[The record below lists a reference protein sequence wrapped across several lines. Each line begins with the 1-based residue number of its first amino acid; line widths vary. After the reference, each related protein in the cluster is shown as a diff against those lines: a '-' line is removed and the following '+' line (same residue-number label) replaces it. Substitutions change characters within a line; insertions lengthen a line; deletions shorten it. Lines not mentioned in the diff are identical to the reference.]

1 MNSDPQYDFP
11 TIRLRPI
18 ISYPRRAQAGKSYLM
33 TIDLQLEAPG
43 APWPFPEEEYA
54 ISCILDT
61 QPFFSYEPL
70 EGREP
75 AIVLHR
81 FGGSYGP
88 AQYMLTAAPH
98 KLPKGAISITF
109 TNPYGIP
116 IAYTELECEVSRE
129 AQPGQE
135 RAITIRRKKE
145 GAAQE
150 QAPQQ
155 PEEKPVFETEAIFTD
170 ALTATS
176 DSKFTTTSINEESLT
191 AEARSEMAEE
201 SPSIEQ
207 RAPVRA
213 DTRPDLIEAQLRQTG
228 WLVQDYDELDLSAR
242 QGVAVRHYAPRYYD
256 YLLFV
261 DGELAGMVQ
270 VRLVGEPLAG
280 SEEAVSLAALRL
292 PTRRGIRTS
301 TRSIVPCVYEAT
313 GYETRFTNYLE
324 PEARSRSVFTFH
336 RPETLALWLKQA
348 PPDVPVTQNDMLR
361 SRLRRMPPL
370 SPEGL
375 RPAQFEAITGLERSL
390 AENRPRTLI
399 QMPSNSRKTYMIF
412 SEIYRLLQFG
422 GVGRILYL
430 TDTDKRAQ
438 YINEQF
444 ENYYRPLRSKKPQP
458 HYRIYYNARHN
469 IDLFAQVNILPIER
483 LTDHFRNGDVILHTS
498 SIIGQLPDK
507 QRKALLAA
515 LANAPDSNVSPSLL
529 EQVLEE
535 ADFPLRGSAHQPE
548 NEGNVQ
554 YSALIPI
561 ETFDIIFIDEADLHV
576 TGDARPVLEYFDAFL
591 VGLTE
596 PGNDRAL
603 GFFGRNVVYAVHGEA

>member
-98 KLPKGAISITF
+98 ELPKGAISITF

-116 IAYTELECEVSRE
+116 IAYTELECEVSSA

-135 RAITIRRKKE
+135 RAISIRRKKE

-170 ALTATS
+170 ALTADT
-176 DSKFTTTSINEESLT
+176 DSKFTENPIFEESLVAKSRLRQE
-191 AEARSEMAEE
+191 AENQGAHRR
-201 SPSIEQ
+201 PG
-207 RAPVRA
+207 
-213 DTRPDLIEAQLRQTG
+213 TRPDLIEEQLKQTG
-228 WLVQDYDELDLSAR
+228 WLVQDYDLLDLGAG
-242 QGVAVRHYAPRYYD
+242 QGVAVRHYVPRYYD

-261 DGELAGMVQ
+261 NGELAGMVQ

-280 SEEAVSLAALRL
+280 SEEAISLASLRL
-292 PTRRGIRTS
+292 PTRRGIGTS
-301 TRSIVPCVYEAT
+301 GRSIVPCIYEAT
-313 GYETRFTNYLE
+313 GYETHFTNYLE
-324 PEARSRSVFTFH
+324 PEPRSRSVFTFH
-336 RPETLALWLKQA
+336 RPETLALWLQQA
-348 PPDVPVTQNDMLR
+348 PPDVPAAQNDLLR

-375 RPAQFEAITGLERSL
+375 HPAQYEAITNLERSL
-390 AENRPRTLI
+390 AENRPRALI
-399 QMPSNSRKTYMIF
+399 QMPSGNLRTYIAVAA
-412 SEIYRLLQFG
+412 IYRLLQYG
-422 GVGRILYL
+422 GVRRVLYL
-430 TDTDKRAQ
+430 AETQERVQSIYKQFGNYTLPDKSRPFQQKYPTSIAH
-438 YINEQF
+438 F
-444 ENYYRPLRSKKPQP
+444 EFNYL
-458 HYRIYYNARHN
+458 
-469 IDLFAQVNILPIER
+469 AQVNIMPVLPFINEVPFTKKEVKKTYIYDRTENDNQAPRIKDVIIWNSNLFDPHERVANNPGSVPIEAFD
-483 LTDHFRNGDVILHTS
+483 LIFI
-498 SIIGQLPDK
+498 
-507 QRKALLAA
+507 
-515 LANAPDSNVSPSLL
+515 
-529 EQVLEE
+529 EE
-535 ADFPLRGSAHQPE
+535 AHR
-548 NEGNVQ
+548 
-554 YSALIPI
+554 
-561 ETFDIIFIDEADLHV
+561 HV
-576 TGDARPVLEYFDAFL
+576 TGTARPALEYFDAFL